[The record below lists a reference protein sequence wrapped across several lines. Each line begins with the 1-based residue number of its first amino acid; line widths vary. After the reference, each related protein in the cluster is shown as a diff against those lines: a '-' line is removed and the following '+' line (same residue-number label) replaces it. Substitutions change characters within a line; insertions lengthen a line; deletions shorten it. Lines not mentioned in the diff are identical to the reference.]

1 MQRKQIE
8 RGIAIDRLD
17 GELWTT
23 GRQKLE
29 SDAGLTRFGTVRL
42 MPIAGLPDHQP
53 AWVCQ
58 FDHADKLPVVARYS
72 TPAEVRHSVPE
83 SVLDSGLEPALAI
96 VISVFGTCETS
107 DMRRREIAA
116 IAPIVRCADIGTSK

>member
-1 MQRKQIE
+1 MERKQIE
-8 RGIAIDRLD
+8 RGIAIARLD

-29 SDAGLTRFGTVRL
+29 SEAGLTKFGTVRL
-42 MPIAGLPDHQP
+42 MPIAGLSDHQP

-58 FDHADKLPVVARYS
+58 FDHPDKLPVVVRCS
-72 TPAEVRHSVPE
+72 TPAEVSHSVPG

-96 VISVFGTCETS
+96 VISVFRACETS
-107 DMRRREIAA
+107 DMRRWEIAA
-116 IAPIVRCADIGTSK
+116 IAPIVRCAGIGTSK